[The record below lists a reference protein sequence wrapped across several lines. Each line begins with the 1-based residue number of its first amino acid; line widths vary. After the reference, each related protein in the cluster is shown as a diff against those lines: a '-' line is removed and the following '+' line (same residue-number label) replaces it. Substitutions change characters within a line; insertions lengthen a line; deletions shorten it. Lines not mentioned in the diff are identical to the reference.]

1 MSGQVLFVSG
11 SSNLNIVKKKGA
23 IIQRAVP
30 GGSVSEVTPT
40 SWIKFRKHKYIA
52 KDPEEIEIIR
62 QHIRDYP
69 IDRITEFVP
78 QTPQDILKE
87 KEIKAVEAARELE
100 EARRLAGKVDTPEK
114 VVEETPNPQEEQR
127 VYTETCSDC
136 DWVAKSSTSEA
147 QAKSKLRGHRAA
159 KHRTVQPIRVK

>member
-23 IIQRAVP
+23 TVQRAVP
-30 GGSVSEVTPT
+30 GGSVSEVLPT
-40 SWIKFRKHKYIA
+40 SWIKFRKHKYTT

-62 QHIRDYP
+62 QHIKEYP

-87 KEIKAVEAARELE
+87 KEIKMAEAARELE
-100 EARRLAGKVDTPEK
+100 EARRVAGEVEPERI
-114 VVEETPNPQEEQR
+114 VEETPNPQEEKR
-127 VYTETCSDC
+127 VYIEKCPDC
-136 DWVAKSSTSEA
+136 DWVAKSFTSEA
-147 QAKSKLRGHRAA
+147 QAKSKLRGHRAV
-159 KHRTVQPIRVK
+159 KHKRVK

>member
-11 SSNLNIVKKKGA
+11 SSNLNIIKKKGA
-23 IIQRAVP
+23 IVQRAVP
-30 GGSVSEVTPT
+30 GGTQSEVTPT

-52 KDPEEIEIIR
+52 KDPEVIEIIR
-62 QHIRDYP
+62 QHIKEYP

-87 KEIKAVEAARELE
+87 KEIKAVDAARELE
-100 EARRLAGKVDTPEK
+100 EARRVAGEVGVVEN
-114 VVEETPNPQEEQR
+114 VVEETPNPQEETR
-127 VYTETCSDC
+127 VYTETCADC

-147 QAKSKLRGHRAA
+147 QMKSKLRGHRAV
-159 KHRTVQPIRVK
+159 KHKK